1 MNILTKTKMGLF
13 LIVIPVI
20 GLLCT
25 CAGPAPAS
33 EPPPPGESSGSST
46 VTPPTE
52 EPLGPPDR
60 VDVVY
65 FHRPQR
71 CKTCICFEE
80 RISYVVNTYF
90 QEELASGKLTFE
102 ILNLGDEENALIAS
116 KYCAISSQLFINTVS
131 EGVDHIED
139 IQEIWDWGCTKNEE
153 GFDEAVRTTIEQS
166 LNGEA

>member
-1 MNILTKTKMGLF
+1 MNILTKTKMSSL

-20 GLLCT
+20 GLLCA
-25 CAGPAPAS
+25 CANPSPVTA
-33 EPPPPGESSGSST
+33 PPPDESSKPSEI
-46 VTPPTE
+46 VAPPD
-52 EPLGPPDR
+52 EPSGLPDR

-90 QEELASGKLTFE
+90 QEELADGKLTFKV
-102 ILNLGDEENALIAS
+102 LNVGDEENAVVAS
-116 KYCAISSQLFINTVS
+116 KYNAISSQLFINTVT

-139 IQEIWDWGCTKNEE
+139 IREIWAWGCTRNEE

-166 LNGEA
+166 LNGER

>member
-1 MNILTKTKMGLF
+1 MSILTKTKMNLL

-20 GLLCT
+20 GLLCA
-25 CAGPAPAS
+25 CANPSPVTA
-33 EPPPPGESSGSST
+33 PPPDESSKPSEI
-46 VTPPTE
+46 VTPPD
-52 EPLGPPDR
+52 EPSGLPDR
-60 VDVVY
+60 LDVVY

-90 QEELASGKLTFE
+90 QEELAGGKLTFKV
-102 ILNLGDEENALIAS
+102 LNLGDEENAVIAS
-116 KYCAISSQLFINTVS
+116 KYNAISSQLFINTVS

-139 IQEIWDWGCTKNEE
+139 IREIWDWGCTRNEE